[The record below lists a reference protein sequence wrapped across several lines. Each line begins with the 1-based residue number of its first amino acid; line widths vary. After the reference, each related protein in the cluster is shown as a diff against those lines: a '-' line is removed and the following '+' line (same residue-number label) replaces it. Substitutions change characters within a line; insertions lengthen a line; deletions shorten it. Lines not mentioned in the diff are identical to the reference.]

1 MSSSKILTS
10 LLIGAAAGAVAGILF
25 APEKGIDTRK
35 LLGKKGLDLKDTL
48 KNKINDLVDG
58 IADHL
63 DNARSEADNLIDTGK
78 EKMSSAKSQI
88 KQSYS

>member
-1 MSSSKILTS
+1 MSSSKILTG
-10 LLIGAAAGAVAGILF
+10 LLIGAAAGAVVGILF

-35 LLGKKGLDLKDTL
+35 LLGKKGLDLKDTV
-48 KNKINDLVDG
+48 KSKINELVDG
-58 IADHL
+58 IADQF
-63 DNARSEADNLIDTGK
+63 DNARNEAENLVENGK

>member
-1 MSSSKILTS
+1 MSSSKILTG
-10 LLIGAAAGAVAGILF
+10 LLIGAAAGAVVGILF

-48 KNKINDLVDG
+48 KSKINDLVDG
-58 IADHL
+58 IADHFE
-63 DNARSEADNLIDTGK
+63 NAKSEADSLVENGK
-78 EKMSSAKSQI
+78 DKMASAKAQI

>member
-1 MSSSKILTS
+1 MSSSKILTG
-10 LLIGAAAGAVAGILF
+10 LLIGAAVGAVAGILF

-35 LLGKKGLDLKDTL
+35 LLGKKGLDLKDTV
-48 KNKINDLVDG
+48 KSKINELVDG
-58 IADHL
+58 IADQF
-63 DNARSEADNLIDTGK
+63 DNARNEAENLVENGK

>member
-1 MSSSKILTS
+1 MGSSKILTG
-10 LLIGAAAGAVAGILF
+10 LLIGAAVGAVAGILF

-35 LLGKKGLDLKDTL
+35 LLGKKGLDLKGTV
-48 KNKINDLVDG
+48 KNKINELVDG
-58 IADHL
+58 IADQF
-63 DNARSEADNLIDTGK
+63 DNARNEAENLVENGK